1 MKVYSLSKETSLSRS
16 VADVTLRSVSPVTKA
31 AMTSLHWPSQESLND
46 VGASENASTTPLEN
60 GSIDENT
67 SEAPIVD
74 PTTNARLR
82 FAIGVAHLTAL
93 AGLLHL
99 TAEASA
105 FEVFDTWKIVFGT
118 QLVACSVAA
127 AWLSPGKGL
136 RRIRGALAPCLSL
149 PPWNAD
155 KTEAWIPGLGWR
167 KVDNTLRNDV
177 DKRFAVPMV
186 IVAVLVLPLFA
197 TEHFFK
203 ASIDASPIL
212 LGLVATASA
221 TVWASF
227 AFEFII
233 CCTLAE
239 KKFAYVKQHWLD
251 AIIILLPLIAF
262 LRAARLARLA
272 KIQKTARV
280 FRLRGVAMRL
290 WQAVVVFE
298 LIDRVLFPTEEK
310 RLAHLEKKRAGLL
323 EDLAAVDSRIAKL
336 TNPILMSEQSLSTQS
351 DETEVV

>member
-1 MKVYSLSKETSLSRS
+1 
-16 VADVTLRSVSPVTKA
+16 
-31 AMTSLHWPSQESLND
+31 MTSLHCPSQESFSD
-46 VGASENASTTPLEN
+46 VETIERAPTSQREDV
-60 GSIDENT
+60 SIDDHSNET
-67 SEAPIVD
+67 PIVD

-82 FAIGVAHLTAL
+82 FAVGVAHLTAL

-99 TAEASA
+99 TAEAST

-127 AWLSPGKGL
+127 AWLSPGKGF
-136 RRIRGALAPCLSL
+136 RRIRGALLPCLSL

-186 IVAVLVLPLFA
+186 VVAILVLPLFA

-203 ASIDASPIL
+203 ASIDASPLL

-290 WQAVVVFE
+290 WHAVVIFE

-310 RLAHLEKKRAGLL
+310 RLAHLEKKRTALL
-323 EDLAAVDSRIAKL
+323 EDLAAVDSRIARL
-336 TNPILMSEQSLSTQS
+336 TDPSLKSEQSLPTQS
-351 DETEVV
+351 DETEVT